1 MSCISKML
9 AFRSYVKLPEGNP
22 RTNRIFEALI
32 PCLLA
37 PCCGALI
44 SDGQQDTMATLVQRQ
59 LRGVL
64 TEGTNVKMSYDL

>member
-1 MSCISKML
+1 MVI
-9 AFRSYVKLPEGNP
+9 FRSCVELPEGNP
-22 RTNRIFEALI
+22 RKKNQPTGFLRLWS
-32 PCLLA
+32 LA
-37 PCCGALI
+37 FSPRAVAPLI